1 MIILLNKHSNGT
13 CGLKKWAALRPDLE
27 SGYLG
32 DGYTLVPD
40 FEEFRQRVVR
50 DYDRG
55 ERVFVAAGG
64 DGTVNFLLNQLM
76 QIEESDRSS
85 LILGAIA
92 LGSSNDFHKP
102 FSSNGNGQTKGEVPV
117 RLDHSCAVP
126 HNVGSIEYR
135 DIDNRPRH
143 RHFIVNCSVGLVAQ
157 ANYFFNSDNRIVN
170 WMKSRWVEGTIWYS
184 ALQTLITARN
194 VPARI
199 RVERDNF
206 ETRLTTMSVFINPNV
221 SGSFRYDL
229 EISAR
234 SDYLGVGLCERMGI
248 PSRVRTIASLA
259 GGRFAG
265 LPKTRTWRA
274 REIEISP
281 SAPMALEMDGEVTLA
296 RHVKIKLMHEALRVC
311 Q

>member
-27 SGYLG
+27 SGYIG
-32 DGYTLVPD
+32 DGYTMVQD
-40 FEEFRQRVVR
+40 FEEFRERFLR

-76 QIEESDRSS
+76 RAGRSDRSS
-85 LILGAIA
+85 LVLGAIA

-102 FSSNGNGQTKGEVPV
+102 FSSNGNEYANGKVPV
-117 RLDHSCAVP
+117 RLDHVHAVP

-135 DIDNRPRH
+135 DIDNRPR
-143 RHFIVNCSVGLVAQ
+143 RRYFIVNCSVGLIAQ
-157 ANYFFNSDNRIVN
+157 ANYFFNSDSRVVN
-170 WMKSRWVEGTIWYS
+170 WLKPRWVEGTIWYS
-184 ALQTLITARN
+184 ALETLITSKN
-194 VPARI
+194 IPARI
-199 RVERDNF
+199 RVEGEEI

-234 SDYLGVGLCERMGI
+234 SGYLGVGLCERMGL
-248 PSRVRTIASLA
+248 PSRIRTIASLA
-259 GGRFAG
+259 CGRFTG

-274 REIEISP
+274 REIEI
-281 SAPMALEMDGEVTLA
+281 APAAPIALEMDGEVTLA
-296 RHVKIKLMHEALRVC
+296 RHVKIKLIREALRVC

>member
-13 CGLKKWAALRPDLE
+13 CGSKKWAALRPELE

-76 QIEESDRSS
+76 RMEEADRSS

-102 FSSNGNGQTKGEVPV
+102 FSSNGGGHTKGKAPF
-117 RLDHSCAVP
+117 RLDHAQAAP

-143 RHFIVNCSVGLVAQ
+143 RYFIVNCSVGLIAQ
-157 ANYFFNSDNRIVN
+157 ANYFFNSDNRIVT
-170 WMKSRWVEGTIWYS
+170 WMKPRWVDGTIWYS

-194 VPARI
+194 IPARI
-199 RVERDNF
+199 RVERDGF

-229 EISAR
+229 AISAR

-259 GGRFAG
+259 GGRFLG

-296 RHVKIKLMHEALRVC
+296 RHVNIKLMHEALRVC
-311 Q
+311 G